1 MPTWIA
7 TVGAELR
14 NLNPLISLGV
24 VHLSTAQLIWVTIGA
39 THHIQ
44 LTLREKHSFSF
55 NGRCT
60 KAAPGL
66 ETVPLPL
73 AQPSGSELVEYAWER
88 WKSSS
93 PSLGHNTPQSSSTL
107 PCYSHLDRYHM
118 YIRSAHLAPVS
129 MNDNSLSHLMSY
141 YICDAY
147 ILYLFFSSSTTI
159 NTLNV
164 CFAKFAWMALQGT
177 HGIF

>member
-24 VHLSTAQLIWVTIGA
+24 IHLSTAQLIWVTIGA

-44 LTLREKHSFSF
+44 LTLREKHSFRF

-73 AQPSGSELVEYAWER
+73 AQPSGSELVECAWER

-107 PCYSHLDRYHM
+107 LCYSHLDRYHYVHQICTPISHFYEWQFSFPSYVM
-118 YIRSAHLAPVS
+118 LHMWCLHFIFVFPPAP
-129 MNDNSLSHLMSY
+129 LL
-141 YICDAY
+141 
-147 ILYLFFSSSTTI
+147 
-159 NTLNV
+159 
-164 CFAKFAWMALQGT
+164 
-177 HGIF
+177 